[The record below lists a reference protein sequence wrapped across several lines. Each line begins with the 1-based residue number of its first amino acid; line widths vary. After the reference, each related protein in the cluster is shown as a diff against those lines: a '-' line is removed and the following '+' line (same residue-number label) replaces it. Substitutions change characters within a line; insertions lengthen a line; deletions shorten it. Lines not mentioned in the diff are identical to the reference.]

1 MSTDPTIQT
10 RADEQTP
17 LLPSSTVQD
26 TQTSIMSSETFWRVG
41 AIYGAAAVAF
51 GAFGAHGLKKHI
63 ADPVK
68 IGNWTTAAHYQVG
81 SHLQISQHSLLMS
94 FS

>member
-1 MSTDPTIQT
+1 MSTDAIRN

-17 LLPSSTVQD
+17 LLSSSEGRD
-26 TQTSIMSSETFWRVG
+26 TSISIMSSETFWRVG

-68 IGNWTTAAHYQVG
+68 IGNWTTAAHYQARNIMW
-81 SHLQISQHSLLMS
+81 LISKT
-94 FS
+94 